1 MTAVAPPPVL
11 QSRSLEGIACVVVS
25 MTLFVGQDIMMKSL
39 LALHPVWVLI
49 AARGVMAVLILGP
62 MVAVLGGPHRLWTPL
77 WPLHLARAA
86 LFASGFAAFYAAFP
100 FMPLAKISTIFFSA
114 PLMIAAMAA
123 LWLGET
129 IGPHRIGAL
138 VVGFFGVVVA
148 MNPFGEAFDWIAVL
162 PLFCAASYA
171 LSQILARRIGD
182 RETTLTTGLFT
193 VGFSGVLIV
202 PTGWIVAHTLPLG
215 PEFRHLSWDW
225 SIASP
230 GQVASLAALGALGMV
245 AYMLASRAYQIAS
258 ASLVAPFDYT
268 YLPLAAVAAYL
279 FWGEVPAN
287 TTLAGMA
294 MIVAAGLYL
303 GYRELVNRGDS
314 TSALPVAESVVAPGN
329 PVAPLSIMAEMPDA
343 ADAAGAAMD
352 SGRPAG

>member
-1 MTAVAPPPVL
+1 
-11 QSRSLEGIACVVVS
+11 

-49 AARGVMAVLILGP
+49 AARGIMAVLVLGP
-62 MVAVLGGPHRLWTPL
+62 IVAFLGGSHRLLTPL

-114 PLMIAAMAA
+114 PLMIAVMAA

-138 VVGFFGVVVA
+138 LVGFAGVVVA
-148 MNPFGEAFDWIAVL
+148 MNPFGEAFDWIALL

-182 RETTLTTGLFT
+182 RETTLTTGLYT
-193 VGFSGVLIV
+193 VGLSGLLIV
-202 PTGWIVAHTLPLG
+202 PAGWIVAHALPLG
-215 PEFRHLSWDW
+215 PEFGHLGWHW
-225 SIASP
+225 EIGTA
-230 GQVASLAALGALGMV
+230 GGFANLAALGALGMV
-245 AYMLASRAYQIAS
+245 AYMLASRAYQITS

-268 YLPLAAVAAYL
+268 YLPLAVLAAYL
-279 FWGEVPAN
+279 VWGEVPAG

-303 GYRELVNRGDS
+303 GYRELANRGDR
-314 TSALPVAESVVAPGN
+314 TSPLPVAEAAIAPGN
-329 PVAPLSIMAEMPDA
+329 PVAPLSMMAEMPDA
-343 ADAAGAAMD
+343 GGAPMD
-352 SGRPAG
+352 RDRPAG